1 MKHKSVLKY
10 LLLAGAVYFTAV
22 ALAHLVA
29 KKIPGLF
36 IYYNVP
42 STRYQDQIISF
53 LAFGWA
59 SFFFAVSNNL
69 KMIWYL
75 LVAGIVAVAAV
86 ANINITN
93 DFRQLAGVGETPFW
107 IQTAVLS
114 IYAISLIIFALKQEK

>member
-1 MKHKSVLKY
+1 MNQKSILKY
-10 LLLAGAVYFTAV
+10 LLMAGSVYFTAV
-22 ALAHLVA
+22 ALAHLFG

-59 SFFFAVSNNL
+59 CFFFAVSNNL

-75 LVAGIVAVAAV
+75 LIAGVVAVAAV

-93 DFRQLAGVGETPFW
+93 DFRQFAGVGETAFW
-107 IQTAVLS
+107 IQAAVLA
-114 IYAISLIIFALKQEK
+114 IYAILLIIFALKLEK

>member
-22 ALAHLVA
+22 ALAHLLG

-59 SFFFAVSNNL
+59 CFFFAVSNNL

-75 LVAGIVAVAAV
+75 LVAGIVAVAAI

-93 DFRQLAGVGETPFW
+93 DFRQLAGVGKTAFW
-107 IQTAVLS
+107 LQAAVLT
-114 IYAISLIIFALKQEK
+114 IYAISLVILSLKQEK